1 MTDEHFIN
9 DAMPSFAGSNRMPLV
24 RINLSRDAT
33 PQVVRAVSETVY
45 QAMVEIANVPRNDKF
60 QIVTRHAED
69 ELIYPAEGYLGV
81 TYSASIVFIQVTWN
95 AGRTTEVKKA
105 FYKAIADGIHAKA
118 GVRKE
123 DILINLVDVARED
136 WSFGNGEMQYAPKD

>member
-1 MTDEHFIN
+1 
-9 DAMPSFAGSNRMPLV
+9 MPLV

-69 ELIYPAEGYLGV
+69 ELIYPAEGYLGG